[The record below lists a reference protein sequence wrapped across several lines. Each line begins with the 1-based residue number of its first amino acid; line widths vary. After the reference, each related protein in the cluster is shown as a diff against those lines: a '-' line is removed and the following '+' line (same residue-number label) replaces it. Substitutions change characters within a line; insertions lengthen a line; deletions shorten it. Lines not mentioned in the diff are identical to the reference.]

1 MSLPTTVDTVLRMQR
16 RAGMRA
22 TVGAAVAIL
31 PVVLAV
37 SALGGTT
44 ATARAPD
51 YRLTAICGDFVPD
64 PSLYLMRL
72 RNRSA
77 ADQPF
82 AWIDPQSGQSGGGTA
97 PAGTDT
103 FFGVQ
108 NAERLHVIIVGIGGV
123 ARVRTTNARDCSGT
137 LTVTKEVLG
146 DFEPPGASYRVHV
159 AGDSGFEATATLTG
173 GGSQSF
179 TVPGTIATRSAP
191 IGQPPGGY
199 VYTISELDGLG
210 ANVSVT
216 PDTLT
221 FNAAGTKTSAVVNQ
235 FGALPPF
242 PPIPPDPPGPPIP
255 PDPPGTAD
263 LVLRKDVAPANARVG
278 DVVTYTV
285 RVENEGPA
293 TAAAVTGRDIPRR
306 NHPNQVAEVVGI
318 DPSQGTCTNRRP
330 VICEFGDIPPGGAAT
345 LTARVRPGV
354 TGVLQ
359 NLAEVSSLT
368 PDPNLSNNQETA
380 GLTVSPGPAKLRLTK
395 SAERDEVAAGE
406 TVRFSLTVESRG
418 PETAVGVE
426 VCDRLPQVLR
436 VKRANRA
443 AVADSGGRACW
454 TVRSL
459 AKGEAKTFRLRA
471 RARGSITSASGE
483 IVNTATATAENAAR
497 RRARAGLTALGTT
510 GADAEAPT
518 PSCRAVLA
526 RC

>member
-1 MSLPTTVDTVLRMQR
+1 MQWP
-16 RAGMRA
+16 AGTRA

-37 SALGGTT
+37 GVLGGTT

-51 YRLTAICGDFVPD
+51 FRLTAICGDYVPD

-77 ADQPF
+77 ADQHF
-82 AWIDPQSGQSGGGTA
+82 SWRDTQSGQSGSGTA

-108 NAERLHVIIVGIGGV
+108 NAESLHVIIVFIRDV
-123 ARVRTTNARDCSGT
+123 PHLRITNARDCSGT

-146 DFEPPGASYRVHV
+146 DLEPPGASYRVHV

-191 IGQPPGGY
+191 IGQTPGGY

-235 FGALPPF
+235 FGAP
-242 PPIPPDPPGPPIP
+242 PPIPPTPGPIP
-255 PDPPGTAD
+255 PTPGPPGTAD
-263 LVLRKDVAPANARVG
+263 LVLRKDVAPVNARVG

-285 RVENEGPA
+285 RVENKGPA
-293 TAAAVTGRDIPRR
+293 TAVAVTARDIPRR
-306 NHPNQVAEVVGI
+306 NHPNQVAEVLGI

-330 VICEFGDIPPGGAAT
+330 VTCEFGDIPPGGAAT

-354 TGVLQ
+354 TGTLQ

-368 PDPNLSNNQETA
+368 PDPNPSNNQETA
-380 GLTVSPGPAKLRLTK
+380 GLSVSPGPAKLRLSK
-395 SAERDEVAAGE
+395 SVERDQIAAGE
-406 TVRFSLTVESRG
+406 TVPFTLTVESRG

-436 VKRANRA
+436 VKRAKGA
-443 AVADSGGRACW
+443 AVADSGRQACW

-459 AKGEAKTFRLRA
+459 AEGKAKTFRLRA

-497 RRARAGLTALGTT
+497 RRARAGLTSLGTT
-510 GADAEAPT
+510 GAGAEAPA
-518 PSCRAVLA
+518 PNCRAVLA

>member
-1 MSLPTTVDTVLRMQR
+1 
-16 RAGMRA
+16 MRA
-22 TVGAAVAIL
+22 TVGAAAVAIL

-37 SALGGTT
+37 GVLGGTT

-51 YRLTAICGDFVPD
+51 FRLTAICGDYVPD

-82 AWIDPQSGQSGGGTA
+82 TWRDTQSGQWGSGTA

-108 NAERLHVIIVGIGGV
+108 NAERLHVIIVFIRDV
-123 ARVRTTNARDCSGT
+123 PHVRITNARACRGT

-146 DFEPPGASYRVHV
+146 DLEPPGASYRVHV
-159 AGDSGFEATATLTG
+159 AGDSGFEDTATLTG

-179 TVPGTIATRSAP
+179 NVPGTIATRSAP

-221 FNAAGTKTSAVVNQ
+221 FNARGTKTSAVVNQ
-235 FGALPPF
+235 FGALPP
-242 PPIPPDPPGPPIP
+242 IPPDP

-278 DVVTYTV
+278 DVVTYTI

-293 TAAAVTGRDIPRR
+293 TAVAVTGRDIPRR
-306 NHPNQVAEVVGI
+306 NHPNQVAEVLGVES
-318 DPSQGTCTNRRP
+318 SQGTCTTRRP
-330 VICEFGDIPPGGAAT
+330 ITCEFGDIPPGGVVT

-368 PDPNLSNNQETA
+368 PDPNPSNNQETA
-380 GLTVSPGPAKLRLTK
+380 GLTVSPGPAKLHLSK
-395 SAERDEVAAGE
+395 SVERDEVAAGE

-436 VKRANRA
+436 VKRAKRA
-443 AVADSGGRACW
+443 VVADSGGRACW
-454 TVRSL
+454 TVPSL
-459 AKGEAKTFRLRA
+459 AEGQAKTFRLRA
-471 RARGSITSASGE
+471 RARGSIASASGE

-518 PSCRAVLA
+518 PSCRAVFA

>member
-1 MSLPTTVDTVLRMQR
+1 
-16 RAGMRA
+16 MRA
-22 TVGAAVAIL
+22 SVGAAVAIL
-31 PVVLAV
+31 PAVLAV
-37 SALGGTT
+37 GVLGGTT

-51 YRLTAICGDFVPD
+51 FRLTAICGDYVPD

-77 ADQPF
+77 ADQHF
-82 AWIDPQSGQSGGGTA
+82 SWTDTQSGQSGSGTA

-108 NAERLHVIIVGIGGV
+108 NAERLHVIIVFIRDV
-123 ARVRTTNARDCSGT
+123 PHVRITNARACRGT

-146 DFEPPGASYRVHV
+146 DLEPPGASYRVHV
-159 AGDSGFEATATLTG
+159 AGDSGFEDTATLTG

-179 TVPGTIATRSAP
+179 NVPGTIATRSAP
-191 IGQPPGGY
+191 IGRPPGGY

-221 FNAAGTKTSAVVNQ
+221 FNARGTKTSAVVNQ
-235 FGALPPF
+235 FGALPP
-242 PPIPPDPPGPPIP
+242 IPPDPP
-255 PDPPGTAD
+255 DAAD
-263 LVLRKDVAPANARVG
+263 LVLRKDVAPADARVG
-278 DVVTYTV
+278 GVVTYTV

-293 TAAAVTGRDIPRR
+293 TAVAVTGRDIPRR
-306 NHPNQVAEVVGI
+306 NHPNQVAEVLGV
-318 DPSQGTCTNRRP
+318 DPSQGTCTTRRP
-330 VICEFGDIPPGGAAT
+330 ITCEFGDIPPGGAVT
-345 LTARVRPGV
+345 LTVRVRPGV

-368 PDPNLSNNQETA
+368 PDPNPSNNQETA
-380 GLTVSPGPAKLRLTK
+380 GLSVSPGPAKLRLSK

-426 VCDRLPQVLR
+426 VCDRLPEVLR
-436 VKRANRA
+436 VKRAKGA
-443 AVADSGGRACW
+443 AVAESGERACW

-459 AKGEAKTFRLRA
+459 AEGKAKTFRLHA

-497 RRARAGLTALGTT
+497 RRARAGLAALGSA
-510 GADAEAPT
+510 GAEAAPT
-518 PSCRAVLA
+518 PGCRAVLA